1 MSEPQDP
8 PRPAPPGAPWSA
20 LAGRG
25 RDLVGDP
32 RVRAGA
38 LLVAAG
44 LAGFVWF
51 HLGRGGGTGT
61 PVRAVAVDASTRTT
75 STTRAPREVLVHV
88 AGAVVHP
95 GLVRLHDGARVAD
108 ALAAAGGGLADA
120 DLDRLNLAAP
130 VGDGQRVAVARVG
143 QPAPVA
149 TGTDAGS
156 EPSEAGSAS
165 GPIDLNTATQAELE
179 TLPGIGPTLAT
190 AILTTRDRLGGFTDV
205 AQLREVRGIGEMRF
219 ADLRDLVT
227 V

>member
-1 MSEPQDP
+1 VSEPRDP

-20 LAGRG
+20 LVQRG
-25 RDLVGDP
+25 RELATGQ

-38 LLVAAG
+38 LLVVAG

-51 HLGRGGGTGT
+51 HLGRGGDDSTAIRG
-61 PVRAVAVDASTRTT
+61 PAVAASTPTT

-88 AGAVVHP
+88 AGAVAHP
-95 GLVRLHDGARVAD
+95 GLVRLRDGARVAD

-149 TGTDAGS
+149 TATGPGS
-156 EPSEAGSAS
+156 GEAGSTS